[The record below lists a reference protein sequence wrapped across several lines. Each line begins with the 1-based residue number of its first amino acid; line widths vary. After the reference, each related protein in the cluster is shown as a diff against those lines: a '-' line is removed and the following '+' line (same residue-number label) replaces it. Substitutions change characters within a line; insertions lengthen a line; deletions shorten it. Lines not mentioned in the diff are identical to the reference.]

1 MPKGTK
7 NANAIRALT
16 MDAVQKAGSG
26 HPGAPM
32 GMAEIAEVLWT
43 NHLKHNPNNPKW
55 PDRDRFVLSNG
66 HGSMLLYS
74 MLHLS
79 GYDLSIEQLKNFR
92 QLDSKTAGH
101 PEYGEAP
108 GIETTTGPLGQG
120 FANAVGMALAEKV
133 LSSRFNRD
141 RFKVV
146 DHKTYVFVGDGC
158 LMEGISHE
166 AASLAGTL
174 NLSNLICIYDA
185 NQISIDGNINGWFTD
200 DTPSRFR
207 AYGWEVLEDIDGHSL
222 DDLDRAISESR
233 RANAPC
239 LIICKTTIGFG
250 SPNKEGTASS
260 HGSPLGEEEVTLTRE
275 KLNWTW
281 EPFEIPQDVY
291 DAWSCKDRGEAAEQT
306 WRELFSQYKEAFPDL
321 AREFEENLSGKLP
334 STWTS
339 SLLSFARDLQKEA
352 KPMASRNASRL
363 VIEKLTTMLPNLMG
377 GSADLSGSNCT
388 DWSKANPL
396 TRDDASGNYISYGVR
411 EFGMTAISNGIALH
425 GGLRPFSG
433 TFLVFLDYAKNAVRM
448 ASLMK
453 IPNIFV
459 YTHDSIGQG
468 EDGPTHQPVEQL
480 SNLRTTPNM
489 NVWRPCDAVETV
501 FAWKAA
507 IERIDG
513 PTSLVFSRQSLPS
526 LKRTESAINEISKGA
541 YIIFEVGSQ
550 PDILIIATGSEVS
563 LGVAV
568 AEIFSKRGV
577 SIQVVSMPCVEIFDS
592 QPKAYRDRVLPPN
605 VTKRVAIEAAHT
617 NFWHKYIGPEGV
629 IVGIDSFGASAPGE
643 QLFARYGFTSANI
656 EEAVEGI
663 R

>member
-16 MDAVQKAGSG
+16 MDAVQRAGCG

-43 NHLKHNPNNPKW
+43 NHLKHNPNNPNW

-185 NQISIDGNINGWFTD
+185 NQISIDGNIDGWFTD

-260 HGSPLGEEEVTLTRE
+260 HGSPLGEEEVNLTRE

-291 DAWSCKDRGEAAEQT
+291 DAWSCKDKGEAAEQT

-363 VIEKLTTMLPNLMG
+363 VIEKLDTMLPNLMG

-568 AEIFSKRGV
+568 AETFSKRGV

>member
-16 MDAVQKAGSG
+16 MDAVQRAGCG

-43 NHLKHNPNNPKW
+43 NHLKHNPHNPKW

-92 QLDSKTAGH
+92 QLDSITAGH

-185 NQISIDGNINGWFTD
+185 NQISIDGNIDGWFTD

-291 DAWSCKDRGEAAEQT
+291 DAWNCKDKGEAAEQT

-363 VIEKLTTMLPNLMG
+363 VIEKLDTMLPNLMG

-526 LKRTESAINEISKGA
+526 LKRTESAINEISRGA

-617 NFWHKYIGPEGV
+617 NFWHRYIGPEGV

-663 R
+663 L

>member
-16 MDAVQKAGSG
+16 MDAVQRAGSG

-185 NQISIDGNINGWFTD
+185 NQISIDGNIDGWFTD

-260 HGSPLGEEEVTLTRE
+260 HGTPLGEEEVTLTRE
-275 KLNWTW
+275 KLDWTW

-291 DAWSCKDRGEAAEQT
+291 DAWSCRDKGEAAEQT

-339 SLLSFARDLQKEA
+339 SLLSFAQDLQKEA

-363 VIEKLTTMLPNLMG
+363 VIEKLDTMLPNLMG

-480 SNLRTTPNM
+480 TNLRTTPNM

-513 PTSLVFSRQSLPS
+513 PTALVFSRQSLPS

-541 YIIFEVGSQ
+541 YIIFEIGSQ

-568 AEIFSKRGV
+568 AETFSKRGV

-617 NFWHKYIGPEGV
+617 NFWHKYIGTEGV
-629 IVGIDSFGASAPGE
+629 IVGIDSFGASAPGG
-643 QLFARYGFTSANI
+643 QLFERYGFTSANI

>member
-7 NANAIRALT
+7 NANAIRALA
-16 MDAVQKAGSG
+16 MDAVQKAGCG

-32 GMAEIAEVLWT
+32 GMAEIAEVLWI
-43 NHLKHNPNNPKW
+43 NHLKHNPKNPGW

-101 PEYGEAP
+101 PEYGETP

-120 FANAVGMALAEKV
+120 FANAVGMAIAEKV
-133 LSSRFNRD
+133 LSSRFNKA

-185 NQISIDGNINGWFTD
+185 NQISIDGDISGWFTD

-207 AYGWEVLEDIDGHSL
+207 SYGWKVIEGVDGHSPN
-222 DDLDRAISESR
+222 DLNKAINESR
-233 RANAPC
+233 GANAPC
-239 LIICKTTIGFG
+239 LIICKTKIGFG

-260 HGSPLGEEEVTLTRE
+260 HGSPLGEEEVALTRE
-275 KLNWTW
+275 ALDWSW
-281 EPFEIPQDVY
+281 GPFEIPQDVY
-291 DAWSCKDRGEAAEQT
+291 EAWNCIEKGEAAEQD
-306 WRELFSQYKEAFPDL
+306 WRELFSRYKETFPDL
-321 AREFEENLSGKLP
+321 AREFEESLDSKLP
-334 STWTS
+334 SSWTD
-339 SLLSFARDLQKEA
+339 SLLSFARELQKEE
-352 KPMASRNASRL
+352 KSIASRNASRL
-363 VIEKLTTMLPNLMG
+363 VIEKIDTIIPNLIG

-396 TRDDASGNYISYGVR
+396 TKDDASGNYIFYGVR
-411 EFGMTAISNGIALH
+411 EFGMTAITNGIALH

-433 TFLVFLDYAKNAVRM
+433 TFLVFMDYARNAVRM

-468 EDGPTHQPVEQL
+468 EDGPTHQPIEQL

-489 NVWRPCDAVETV
+489 NVWRPCDPVETV

-507 IERIDG
+507 IERTDG
-513 PTSLVFSRQSLPS
+513 PTSLVFSRQSLPT
-526 LKRTESAINEISKGA
+526 LKRAKDAINEIAKGA
-541 YIIFEVGSQ
+541 YIISEVSSQ

-563 LGVAV
+563 LGVEV
-568 AEIFSKRGV
+568 AKTFLKRGV
-577 SIQVVSMPCVEIFDS
+577 SIQVVSMPCVEVFDS
-592 QPKAYRDRVLPPN
+592 QPRAYKDRVLPPN
-605 VTKRVAIEAAHT
+605 ITKRIAIEAAHT
-617 NFWHKYIGPEGV
+617 NFWHKYIGSEGV
-629 IVGIDSFGASAPGE
+629 IIGIDSFGASAPGE
-643 QLFARYGFTSANI
+643 QLFERYGFTSANI
-656 EEAVEGI
+656 EEVVEGI
-663 R
+663 I

>member
-16 MDAVQKAGSG
+16 MDAVQRAGSG

-43 NHLKHNPNNPKW
+43 NHLKHNPHNPKW

-92 QLDSKTAGH
+92 QLDSITAGH

-260 HGSPLGEEEVTLTRE
+260 HGSPLGEDEVTLTRE

-291 DAWSCKDRGEAAEQT
+291 DAWNCKDKGEAAEQT

-363 VIEKLTTMLPNLMG
+363 VIEKLDTMLPNLMG

-541 YIIFEVGSQ
+541 YIIFEIGSQ

>member
-7 NANAIRALT
+7 NANAIRALA
-16 MDAVQKAGSG
+16 MDAVQKAGCG

-32 GMAEIAEVLWT
+32 GMAEIAEVLWIG
-43 NHLKHNPNNPKW
+43 HLKHNPNNPSW

-101 PEYGEAP
+101 PEYGETP

-120 FANAVGMALAEKV
+120 FANAVGMAIAEKV
-133 LSSRFNRD
+133 LSSRFNRTG
-141 RFKVV
+141 FKVV

-185 NQISIDGNINGWFTD
+185 NQISIDGNIRGWFTD

-207 AYGWEVLEDIDGHSL
+207 SYGWEVIEDIDGHSTS
-222 DDLDRAISESR
+222 DLDKAINESR
-233 RANAPC
+233 RVSAPC
-239 LIICKTTIGFG
+239 LIICNTKIGFG

-260 HGSPLGEEEVTLTRE
+260 HGSPLGEDEVALTR
-275 KLNWTW
+275 KALGWTW
-281 EPFEIPQDVY
+281 EPFEIPQDIY
-291 DAWSCKDRGEAAEQT
+291 DAWNCIEKGEAAERD
-306 WRELFSQYKEAFPDL
+306 WRELFTRYTETFPDL
-321 AREFEENLSGKLP
+321 AREFEESLKRELP
-334 STWTS
+334 SCWTD
-339 SLLSFARDLQKEA
+339 SLMSFATALQKEERSI
-352 KPMASRNASRL
+352 ASRNASRL
-363 VIEKLTTMLPNLMG
+363 VIEKLDTMIPNLIG

-396 TRDDASGNYISYGVR
+396 TKDDASGNYIFYGVR
-411 EFGMTAISNGIALH
+411 EFGMTAITNGIALH

-433 TFLVFLDYAKNAVRM
+433 TFLVFMDYARNAVRM

-468 EDGPTHQPVEQL
+468 EDGPTHQPIEQL

-507 IERIDG
+507 IERTDG
-513 PTSLVFSRQSLPS
+513 PTSLVFSRQSLPT
-526 LKRTESAINEISKGA
+526 LNRTGGAINEISKGG
-541 YIIFEVGSQ
+541 YIISEISSH
-550 PDILIIATGSEVS
+550 PDILIIATGSEVF
-563 LGVAV
+563 LGVEV
-568 AEIFSKRGV
+568 AKAFSKRGV
-577 SIQVVSMPCVEIFDS
+577 SIQVVSMPCVEVFEL
-592 QPKAYRDRVLPPN
+592 QPRAYKDRVLPPN
-605 VTKRVAIEAAHT
+605 VTKRIAIEAAHT
-617 NFWHKYIGPEGV
+617 NFWHKYIGSEGV
-629 IVGIDSFGASAPGE
+629 IIGIDSFGASAPGK
-643 QLFARYGFTSANI
+643 QLFERYGFTSENI

-663 R
+663 I

>member
-16 MDAVQKAGSG
+16 MDAVQRAGCG

-43 NHLKHNPNNPKW
+43 NHLKHNPHNPKW

-133 LSSRFNRD
+133 LASRFNRD

-185 NQISIDGNINGWFTD
+185 NQISIDGNIDGWFTD

-291 DAWSCKDRGEAAEQT
+291 DAWNCKGKGEAAEQT

-363 VIEKLTTMLPNLMG
+363 VIEKLDTMLPNLMG

-480 SNLRTTPNM
+480 SSLRTTPNM

-513 PTSLVFSRQSLPS
+513 PTSLVLSRQSLPS
-526 LKRTESAINEISKGA
+526 LKRTESAIDEISKGA
-541 YIIFEVGSQ
+541 YIIFESGSQ

-663 R
+663 L

>member
-16 MDAVQKAGSG
+16 MDAVQRAGCG

-185 NQISIDGNINGWFTD
+185 NQISIDGNIDGWFTD

-291 DAWSCKDRGEAAEQT
+291 DAWNCKDKGEAAEQT

-363 VIEKLTTMLPNLMG
+363 VIEKLDTMLPNLMG

-480 SNLRTTPNM
+480 SSLRTTPNM

-568 AEIFSKRGV
+568 AEIFSKRGI

-617 NFWHKYIGPEGV
+617 NFWHRYIGPEGV

>member
-16 MDAVQKAGSG
+16 MDAVQRAGCG

-43 NHLKHNPNNPKW
+43 KHLKHNPNNPKW

-185 NQISIDGNINGWFTD
+185 NQISIDGNIDGWFAD

-207 AYGWEVLEDIDGHSL
+207 AYGWEVFEDIDGHSL

-291 DAWSCKDRGEAAEQT
+291 DAWSCRDKGESAEQT
-306 WRELFSQYKEAFPDL
+306 WRKLFSQYKEAFPDL

-363 VIEKLTTMLPNLMG
+363 VIEKLDTMLPNLMG

-433 TFLVFLDYAKNAVRM
+433 TFLVFMDYAKNAVRM

-568 AEIFSKRGV
+568 AETFSKRGI

>member
-16 MDAVQKAGSG
+16 MDAVQRAGCG

-260 HGSPLGEEEVTLTRE
+260 HGTPLGEEEVTLTRE
-275 KLNWTW
+275 KLDWTW

-291 DAWSCKDRGEAAEQT
+291 DAWSCRDKGEAAEQT

-339 SLLSFARDLQKEA
+339 SLLSFAQDLQKEA
-352 KPMASRNASRL
+352 KPMASRNASKL
-363 VIEKLTTMLPNLMG
+363 VIEKLDTMLPNLMG

-526 LKRTESAINEISKGA
+526 LKRTESAINEISRGA

-563 LGVAV
+563 LGVAA
-568 AEIFSKRGV
+568 AETFSKRGV

-617 NFWHKYIGPEGV
+617 NFWHRYIGPEGV

-663 R
+663 L

>member
-16 MDAVQKAGSG
+16 MDAVQRAGCG

-43 NHLKHNPNNPKW
+43 NHLKHNPHNPKW

-92 QLDSKTAGH
+92 QLDSITAGH

-260 HGSPLGEEEVTLTRE
+260 HGSPLGEDEVTLTRE

-291 DAWSCKDRGEAAEQT
+291 DAWNCKDKGEAAEQT

-363 VIEKLTTMLPNLMG
+363 VIEKLDTMLPNLMG

>member
-16 MDAVQKAGSG
+16 MDAVQRAGCG

-43 NHLKHNPNNPKW
+43 NHLKHNPHNPKW

-291 DAWSCKDRGEAAEQT
+291 DAWNCKDKGEAAEQT

-363 VIEKLTTMLPNLMG
+363 VIEKLDTMLPNLMG

-468 EDGPTHQPVEQL
+468 EDGPTHQPVEHL
-480 SNLRTTPNM
+480 SSLRTTPNM

-526 LKRTESAINEISKGA
+526 LKRTESAINEISRGA

-568 AEIFSKRGV
+568 AETFSKRGI

-617 NFWHKYIGPEGV
+617 NFWHRYIGPEGV

>member
-16 MDAVQKAGSG
+16 MDAVQRAGCG

-43 NHLKHNPNNPKW
+43 NHLKHNPHNPKW

-92 QLDSKTAGH
+92 QLDSITAGH

-260 HGSPLGEEEVTLTRE
+260 HGSPLGEDEVTLTRE

-291 DAWSCKDRGEAAEQT
+291 DAWNCKDKGEAAEQT

-363 VIEKLTTMLPNLMG
+363 VIEKLDTMLPNLMG

-468 EDGPTHQPVEQL
+468 EDGPTHQPVEHL
-480 SNLRTTPNM
+480 SSLRTTPNM

-526 LKRTESAINEISKGA
+526 LKRTESAINEISRGA

-663 R
+663 L

>member
-16 MDAVQKAGSG
+16 MDAVQRAGSG

-185 NQISIDGNINGWFTD
+185 NQISIDGNIDGWFTD

-260 HGSPLGEEEVTLTRE
+260 HGTPLGEEEVTLTRE
-275 KLNWTW
+275 KLDWTW

-291 DAWSCKDRGEAAEQT
+291 DAWSCRDKGEAAEQT

-339 SLLSFARDLQKEA
+339 SLLSFAQDLQKEA

-363 VIEKLTTMLPNLMG
+363 VIEKLDTMLPNLMG

-480 SNLRTTPNM
+480 SSLRTTPNM

-513 PTSLVFSRQSLPS
+513 PTALVFSRQSLPS

-541 YIIFEVGSQ
+541 YIIFEIGSQ

-568 AEIFSKRGV
+568 AETFSKRGV

-617 NFWHKYIGPEGV
+617 NFWHKYIGTEGV
-629 IVGIDSFGASAPGE
+629 IVGIDSFGASAPGG
-643 QLFARYGFTSANI
+643 QLFERYGFTSANI

>member
-16 MDAVQKAGSG
+16 MDAVQRAGCG

-185 NQISIDGNINGWFTD
+185 NQISIDGNIDGWFTD

-291 DAWSCKDRGEAAEQT
+291 DAWNCKDKGEAAEQT

-363 VIEKLTTMLPNLMG
+363 VIEKLDTMLPNLMG

-526 LKRTESAINEISKGA
+526 LKRTESAINEISRGA

>member
-16 MDAVQKAGSG
+16 MDAVQRAGCG

-92 QLDSKTAGH
+92 QLDSITAGH

-185 NQISIDGNINGWFTD
+185 NQISIDGNIDGWFTD

-291 DAWSCKDRGEAAEQT
+291 DAWSCRDKGEAAEQT

-363 VIEKLTTMLPNLMG
+363 VIEKLDTMLPNLMG

-480 SNLRTTPNM
+480 SSLRTTPNM

-526 LKRTESAINEISKGA
+526 LKRTESAINEISRGA

-617 NFWHKYIGPEGV
+617 NFWHRYIGPEGV

>member
-16 MDAVQKAGSG
+16 MDAVQRAGCG

-185 NQISIDGNINGWFTD
+185 NQISIDGNIDGWFTD

-291 DAWSCKDRGEAAEQT
+291 DAWNCKDKGEAAEQT
-306 WRELFSQYKEAFPDL
+306 WRALFSQYKEAFPDL

-352 KPMASRNASRL
+352 KPTASRNASRL
-363 VIEKLTTMLPNLMG
+363 VIEKLDTMLPNLMG

-480 SNLRTTPNM
+480 SSLRTTPNM

-526 LKRTESAINEISKGA
+526 LKRTESTINEISKGA
-541 YIIFEVGSQ
+541 YIIFESGSQ

-568 AEIFSKRGV
+568 AEIFSKRGI

-617 NFWHKYIGPEGV
+617 NFWHRYIGPEGV

-663 R
+663 L

>member
-16 MDAVQKAGSG
+16 MDAVQRAGCG

-260 HGSPLGEEEVTLTRE
+260 HGSPLGEDEITLTRE

-291 DAWSCKDRGEAAEQT
+291 DAWNCKDKGEAAEQT

-363 VIEKLTTMLPNLMG
+363 VIEKLDTMLPNLMG

-541 YIIFEVGSQ
+541 YIIFESGSQ

-568 AEIFSKRGV
+568 AETFSKRGV

-592 QPKAYRDRVLPPN
+592 QPRAYRDRVLPPN

-617 NFWHKYIGPEGV
+617 NFWHKYIGPGGV